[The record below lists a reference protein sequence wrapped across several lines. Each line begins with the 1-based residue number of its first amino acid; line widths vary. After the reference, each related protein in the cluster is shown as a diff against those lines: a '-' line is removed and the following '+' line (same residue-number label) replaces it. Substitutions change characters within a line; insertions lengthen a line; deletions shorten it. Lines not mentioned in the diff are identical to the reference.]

1 MLFYRAFF
9 YYKDIKMITL
19 GQLLPSLDPVSKI
32 IITNEEG
39 YPVPL
44 TKEDTVT
51 TFSPRCFDE
60 MDTSYIIPLLDFKI
74 KNISHHSEFLEIVI
88 HI

>member
-1 MLFYRAFF
+1 
-9 YYKDIKMITL
+9 MITL

-32 IITNEEG
+32 VILNEEG

-51 TFSPRCFDE
+51 TLSPRCFDE
-60 MDTSYIIPLLDFKI
+60 IDTSYIIPLLDFKI
-74 KNISHHSEFLEIVI
+74 KTITHHTGFLEISI

>member
-1 MLFYRAFF
+1 
-9 YYKDIKMITL
+9 MITL
-19 GQLLPSLDPVSKI
+19 GQLLPSLDLMSKI

-44 TKEDTVT
+44 TKEDTIST
-51 TFSPRCFDE
+51 LSPRCFEE
-60 MDTSYIIPLLDFKI
+60 MDTSYIIPLLDFKVKSI
-74 KNISHHSEFLEIVI
+74 THHTEFLEIVL

>member
-1 MLFYRAFF
+1 
-9 YYKDIKMITL
+9 MITL

-32 IITNEEG
+32 VILNDEG

-60 MDTSYIIPLLDFKI
+60 MDTSYIIPLLDSKVKTI
-74 KNISHHSEFLEIVI
+74 THYSEFLEII
-88 HI
+88 LKKF

>member
-1 MLFYRAFF
+1 
-9 YYKDIKMITL
+9 MITL

-51 TFSPRCFDE
+51 TLSPRCFDE
-60 MDTSYIIPLLDFKI
+60 MDTSYIIPLLDSKV
-74 KNISHHSEFLEIVI
+74 KTISHHSEFLEII
-88 HI
+88 LKNF

>member
-1 MLFYRAFF
+1 
-9 YYKDIKMITL
+9 MITL

-39 YPVPL
+39 YLVPL
-44 TKEDTVT
+44 TKEDTVST
-51 TFSPRCFDE
+51 IIPRCFGE
-60 MDTSYIIPLLDFKI
+60 MDTSYIIPLLDFKV
-74 KNISHHSEFLEIVI
+74 KTISHHAEFLEIVL

>member
-1 MLFYRAFF
+1 
-9 YYKDIKMITL
+9 MITL

-32 IITNEEG
+32 IITTEEG

-51 TFSPRCFDE
+51 TFNPRCFEE
-60 MDTSYIIPLLDFKI
+60 MDTSYIIPLLDSKVKTI
-74 KNISHHSEFLEIVI
+74 THHTEFLEIVI
-88 HI
+88 ILKNF

>member
-1 MLFYRAFF
+1 
-9 YYKDIKMITL
+9 MITL

-51 TFSPRCFDE
+51 TLSPRCFDE

-74 KNISHHSEFLEIVI
+74 KIIAHHTEFLEII
-88 HI
+88 LKNF

>member
-1 MLFYRAFF
+1 
-9 YYKDIKMITL
+9 MITL

-44 TKEDTVT
+44 TKEDSTT

-60 MDTSYIIPLLDFKI
+60 IDTSYIIPLLDSKI
-74 KNISHHSEFLEIVI
+74 KTISHHSECLEII
-88 HI
+88 LKKF

>member
-1 MLFYRAFF
+1 
-9 YYKDIKMITL
+9 MITL

-44 TKEDTVT
+44 TKEDSVT

-60 MDTSYIIPLLDFKI
+60 MDTSYIIPLLDSKI
-74 KNISHHSEFLEIVI
+74 KTISHHSEFLEVVI
-88 HI
+88 ILKKF

>member
-1 MLFYRAFF
+1 
-9 YYKDIKMITL
+9 MITL

-74 KNISHHSEFLEIVI
+74 KNISHHTEFLEII
-88 HI
+88 LKNF